1 MEENKKELEV
11 KELADKD
18 LDKVNGGGNLSLAFF
33 KSAEKVRYICFVGDM
48 IYVKEN
54 FFSKTV
60 LCEVIR
66 REPFYDPQY
75 HCYEDLYIVRDPD
88 DKLRRILRD
97 DIVNMAD

>member
-1 MEENKKELEV
+1 
-11 KELADKD
+11 
-18 LDKVNGGGNLSLAFF
+18 
-33 KSAEKVRYICFVGDM
+33 M

-88 DKLRRILRD
+88 GLLRKVLRD
-97 DIVNMAD
+97 DIVNQAD